1 VRRVLLAVGVLL
13 ALFVVALLVLPIVLK
28 DEVVGLVRAE
38 LNRRVDAEI
47 VLGEATVSLVRS
59 FPDLRLDVTDLV
71 VTGRE
76 PFAGVELARVG
87 SLGVEL
93 DLMSV
98 LGGGPVRVTGLALA
112 ATTLDVRVNAEGRA
126 NTDLAPAPADAAD
139 PAAAA
144 ADAADPAAA
153 PSTELWLRDIALT
166 DVTFRY
172 EDAAADTRVVVTDL
186 DLTGDAEVADALVA
200 LRAQGGA
207 AALSVRNAGV
217 DLLADARVVTDLD
230 VRYAPETGRVQLG
243 DSTVRINELGVA
255 LAGTVAPEAAGT
267 ALDLT
272 FAADKATFKSVLS
285 LIPGA
290 YTPDFGGV
298 QADGTFTLRGAVKGL
313 LPALGD
319 ELPGFDLAMALTDGT
334 VQYPGLPSSVRD
346 IQLDLAVKHPGGLP
360 DAVVVDVPRFRLA
373 VDGSPLEGRL
383 SLRTPVSDPALDM
396 AVRGKLD
403 LGRLAAA
410 FPDSVSGWSGV
421 MDVDIDL
428 AGKVSAFSAG
438 NVDAVRA
445 AGTFQ
450 LTDATWTS
458 PTQPLPIVIE
468 TLKLAVEPRKFDLA
482 AFRLRFGQSDLSAEG
497 QVENAIGWALSD
509 QVLVGRLDA
518 RARRLDLNPWAG
530 GSDAAEPGAAA
541 AAPDDE
547 SSLFAVPA
555 NLDLTA
561 TVAFD
566 EVLYDGWNLR
576 DVRGGLRAKDGAV
589 ELQDLRSRTL
599 GGDLAVGGTY
609 RAPSDAAADLDLRVS
624 ARDLVAADTFARFE
638 TARRI
643 LPGLDAVAGRVR
655 TLFYVRT
662 RIGKDLRPDLASLAS
677 EGSFGGTGLAL
688 DAAFLKPVA
697 EFLGDSRLGS
707 LALDGG
713 DVAFRI
719 DGGQLRV
726 DKMPVALGPAT
737 GALRGTTG
745 VLDEGLDLTL
755 DLAVPTSVVN
765 GAAALAQ
772 ATALAGRLGD
782 TLDVRATIG
791 GTWKAPKVKV
801 GLGDALQGAVEGV
814 VAEVKEVVA
823 EKATAALDT
832 LVAEARA
839 QGERLIAEAE
849 AQSGNLRD
857 EAKAQIDRIR
867 SEADKQAKKLVKEAK
882 GNPIREAAAR
892 EGARV
897 LREEADKQADKLDK
911 EADKQADKLVAA
923 ARKERDRLLADAEAK
938 AAAKIKAAT
947 K

>member
-1 VRRVLLAVGVLL
+1 MRRVLLAVGVLL
-13 ALFVVALLVLPIVLK
+13 ALFVVALFVLPIVLK

-38 LNRRVDAEI
+38 LNRRVDADI
-47 VLGEATVSLVRS
+47 TLGDASLSLVRA

-126 NTDLAPAPADAAD
+126 NTDLTAPAD
-139 PAAAA
+139 P
-144 ADAADPAAA
+144 ADAEADAPA
-153 PSTELWLRDIALT
+153 TELWLRDIALT

-217 DLLADARVVTDLD
+217 NLLTDARVVTDLD

-243 DSTVRINELGVA
+243 DSTVRVNELAVA

-272 FAADKATFKSVLS
+272 FAADKTTFKSVLS

-313 LPALGD
+313 LPAVGD
-319 ELPGFDLAMALTDGT
+319 ELPGFDLAMALADGT

-360 DAVVVDVPRFRLA
+360 DAVAVDVPRFRLA

-383 SLRTPVSDPALDM
+383 SLRTPMSDPALDL

-410 FPDSVSGWSGV
+410 FPDSVSGWTGV
-421 MDVDIDL
+421 MDMDIDL

-497 QVENAIGWALSD
+497 QVENAIGWALAD

-530 GSDAAEPGAAA
+530 GSDAAERGAA

-547 SSLFAVPA
+547 SSLFVVPA

-576 DVRGGLRAKDGAV
+576 DVRGGLRVKDGAV

-599 GGDLAVGGTY
+599 GGELVVGGTY
-609 RAPSDAAADLDLRVS
+609 RAPTDAAADLDLRVS

-643 LPGLDAVAGRVR
+643 LPGLDAVVGRVR

-697 EFLGDSRLGS
+697 QFLGDSRLGS

-713 DVAFRI
+713 DVGFRI
-719 DGGQLRV
+719 EGGQLRV
-726 DKMPVALGPAT
+726 DKMPVALGPAK
-737 GALRGTTG
+737 GALQGTTG

-755 DLAVPTSVVN
+755 DLGVPTSAVK
-765 GAAALAQ
+765 GAAALSQ
-772 ATALAGRLGD
+772 ASALAGRLGD

-814 VAEVKEVVA
+814 VAEVKDVVA
-823 EKATAALDT
+823 EKASAALDT

-839 QGERLIAEAE
+839 QGDRLMAEAE
-849 AQSGNLRD
+849 AQADKLRG
-857 EAKAQIDRIR
+857 EAKAQIDRVR
-867 SEADKQAKKLVKEAK
+867 DEADKQAKKLVKEAK
-882 GNPIREAAAR
+882 GNPLREAAAK